1 MTNSRRPG
9 RAVDAKA
16 SHRLATGQR
25 WPSHW
30 CDDHSAGQRQVHTDN
45 RSSRHHRSPTIAPEI
60 GWRRVMNVLS
70 VFSESGLA
78 CRIWGAVPG
87 KGYSLMTWRNAA
99 DLAEMT
105 ALRPGAPGRRNAE
118 AAPED
123 EALTGMARCRV
134 RSPSPSWR

>member
-1 MTNSRRPG
+1 M
-9 RAVDAKA
+9 
-16 SHRLATGQR
+16 
-25 WPSHW
+25 
-30 CDDHSAGQRQVHTDN
+30 
-45 RSSRHHRSPTIAPEI
+45 
-60 GWRRVMNVLS
+60 GWRRVMMVLS
-70 VFSESGLA
+70 VFSEAGLA

-134 RSPSPSWR
+134 RSPSPSWRTARPRCTQPVPRRDGWMSPAVRSFAAAV